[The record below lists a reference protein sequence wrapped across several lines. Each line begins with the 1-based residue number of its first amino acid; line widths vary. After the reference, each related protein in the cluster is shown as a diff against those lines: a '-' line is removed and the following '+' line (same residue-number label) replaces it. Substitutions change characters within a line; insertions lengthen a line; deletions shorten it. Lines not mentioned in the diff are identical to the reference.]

1 LTNLFAWGEVIKMM
15 FVENVA
21 AGYKW
26 KDCSKLSGEAQHLLF
41 PEEGP
46 HLGAVED
53 PGSVRH
59 ESWRRISD

>member
-1 LTNLFAWGEVIKMM
+1 MM